1 MEAIFKEDAKIN
13 SSGSTV
19 LKKKGEQC
27 MGNNDIIG
35 DSFSQKL
42 RDIDKELGFE
52 ENPLNSAQKSATR
65 SNLSSDAK
73 STNPQELLK

>member
-13 SSGSTV
+13 SSGSAV
-19 LKKKGEQC
+19 LKRKESNIWGITILLEILSPK
-27 MGNNDIIG
+27 
-35 DSFSQKL
+35 KL

-65 SNLSSDAK
+65 SNLSSEAK

>member
-1 MEAIFKEDAKIN
+1 
-13 SSGSTV
+13 
-19 LKKKGEQC
+19 

-65 SNLSSDAK
+65 SNLSCDAK